1 MGSTYHG
8 PNSDCY
14 HCTGC
19 GTDRRCDDCS
29 ADCCQNNM
37 RSHRELRSYE
47 DSFANEVNNCPR
59 YTVEHCKSV
68 IKDLRYNYDIK
79 IYYDEYDDYIEQSRH
94 IIEKLE
100 TRKYFIINKANS
112 IKEDNYVKRRLNDLK
127 ENHKKN
133 MDNIRKDF
141 DWRVQNLKAVSDDDI
156 NNLNK
161 EIDKKENVVYKLRK
175 EKNEIREQKKSSKE
189 IFKEQQEKIFRE
201 KWEEKK
207 NEINLKYMYLDNIS
221 YPMKEYSQQEK
232 EIKNSLLIN
241 IRKIKNYS
249 KKIPNY
255 EYFIN
260 NLGLVN
266 YLY

>member
-1 MGSTYHG
+1 
-8 PNSDCY
+8 
-14 HCTGC
+14 
-19 GTDRRCDDCS
+19 
-29 ADCCQNNM
+29 
-37 RSHRELRSYE
+37 
-47 DSFANEVNNCPR
+47 
-59 YTVEHCKSV
+59 
-68 IKDLRYNYDIK
+68 
-79 IYYDEYDDYIEQSRH
+79 
-94 IIEKLE
+94 
-100 TRKYFIINKANS
+100 
-112 IKEDNYVKRRLNDLK
+112 
-127 ENHKKN
+127 

-156 NNLNK
+156 KNLNK